1 MPWSHTATRGAGRE
15 HGPSPASALRGP
27 TQGCSSSHRECQ
39 CTVNGS
45 QQRHWSEIWL
55 SHFKVLSILLYP
67 IRTECDLNLWV
78 ESSQLD
84 VPEAKAEPPP
94 IRVHRPRRLFFWE
107 SFTSSA
113 VMLSHNLWPPG
124 HCPKVKERLT
134 TELTQAAW
142 KPSFPLGNQPEQTQF
157 VRQFPLSGLFLFS
170 VFLGNYYPTW
180 LSHSLTSRTGRER
193 ETRLFLWKLNCYAIY
208 DFSCVQRT
216 LSCLLCLVMLY
227 SFLTDRINVLEVKED
242 KDGTIYLQT
251 LQ

>member
-1 MPWSHTATRGAGRE
+1 MFPKPKRNHPLYGCTDPAGCFSGRASLVPPSCSPTTCGPQATA
-15 HGPSPASALRGP
+15 
-27 TQGCSSSHRECQ
+27 
-39 CTVNGS
+39 
-45 QQRHWSEIWL
+45 
-55 SHFKVLSILLYP
+55 
-67 IRTECDLNLWV
+67 
-78 ESSQLD
+78 
-84 VPEAKAEPPP
+84 
-94 IRVHRPRRLFFWE
+94 RRLKSVSRQNWRRLHE
-107 SFTSSA
+107 NRVSHLGTS
-113 VMLSHNLWPPG
+113 
-124 HCPKVKERLT
+124 
-134 TELTQAAW
+134 
-142 KPSFPLGNQPEQTQF
+142 PSRQF